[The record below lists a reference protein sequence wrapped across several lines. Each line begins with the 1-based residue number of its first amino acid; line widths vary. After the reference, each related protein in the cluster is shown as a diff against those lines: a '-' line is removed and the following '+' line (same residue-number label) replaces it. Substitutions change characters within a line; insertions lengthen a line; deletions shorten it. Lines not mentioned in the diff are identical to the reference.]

1 MADGVT
7 ATSRDAW
14 PIAIIHSDLPQASN
28 EVRVP
33 DIPRTLWTTS
43 SVLMGEEKCS
53 FLTSAPVCLRA
64 LVWKGHWESMFTN
77 EARLITT
84 NKVH

>member
-53 FLTSAPVCLRA
+53 FLSNVCTCVLTSAGLEGT
-64 LVWKGHWESMFTN
+64 LGSY
-77 EARLITT
+77 
-84 NKVH
+84 VHERGETYHDK